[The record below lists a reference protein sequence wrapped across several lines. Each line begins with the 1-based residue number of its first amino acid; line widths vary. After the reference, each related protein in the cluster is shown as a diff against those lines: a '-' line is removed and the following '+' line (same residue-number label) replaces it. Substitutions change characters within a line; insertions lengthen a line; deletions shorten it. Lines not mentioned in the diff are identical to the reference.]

1 MLLKHARKTLGHAV
15 VILMIVLAS
24 PAISKDFGI
33 LTRMLYAAFLAE
45 QGVALCIV
53 ADPAFGSETRGPMG
67 YMRDYAAHIKVEVTA
82 GLNEAET
89 LSLVKSA
96 ADRAKGEALQALRSL
111 RTEGT
116 EGPEIET
123 ARVKRWCQTVIRPFV
138 RQVID
143 THDNH
148 HSEIDQ
154 LLEKAKKD

>member
-1 MLLKHARKTLGHAV
+1 V
-15 VILMIVLAS
+15 
-24 PAISKDFGI
+24 
-33 LTRMLYAAFLAE
+33 AFLAE

-53 ADPAFGSETRGPMG
+53 AEPAFASETRGPMG
-67 YMRDYAAHIKVEVTA
+67 NMRDYAQHIKAEVTA

-116 EGPEIET
+116 EIET
-123 ARVKRWCQTVIRPFV
+123 ARVTRWCQTVVKPLV

-143 THDNH
+143 THDDH
-148 HSEIDQ
+148 HAQLDQ